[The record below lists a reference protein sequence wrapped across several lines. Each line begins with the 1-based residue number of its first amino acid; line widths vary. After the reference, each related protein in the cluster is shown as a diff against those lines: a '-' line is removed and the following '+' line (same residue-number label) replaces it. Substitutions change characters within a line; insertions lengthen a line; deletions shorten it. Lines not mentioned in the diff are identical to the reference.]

1 MKEADLYPPIKAH
14 FEARGYVVKGEVGA
28 ADVVAMKE
36 GAPPL
41 IVELKTGFSL
51 TLFHQAI
58 ARQAVTEDVWVAV
71 PDPKQKRAMRAN
83 VGLARRLGLGV
94 LTVRGRDGHVTE
106 WCAPGPFQPRRSKK
120 KAERLSA
127 AFARLRGDPNE
138 GGATRH
144 GLVTGYRQDALACA
158 RFLAVHG
165 PSKGA
170 TVAEWTEV
178 PPATRIMADNHYG
191 WFVRVSR
198 GVYGLSAEGRKGL
211 ADWAE
216 E

>member
-106 WCAPGPFQPRRSKK
+106 
-120 KAERLSA
+120 
-127 AFARLRGDPNE
+127 
-138 GGATRH
+138 
-144 GLVTGYRQDALACA
+144 
-158 RFLAVHG
+158 
-165 PSKGA
+165 
-170 TVAEWTEV
+170 
-178 PPATRIMADNHYG
+178 
-191 WFVRVSR
+191 
-198 GVYGLSAEGRKGL
+198 
-211 ADWAE
+211 
-216 E
+216 